1 MHINK
6 IHKIALGL
14 AFVVLAASCSLSTS
28 MDATIEREVEAATK
42 LKEKAKAPTEIAP
55 EDTIRV
61 KKRYLAGRHQRNRIR
76 GRAYSQ
82 LPRRERRHYAGQQ
95 PADYAL

>member
-6 IHKIALGL
+6 NHKIALGL
-14 AFVVLAASCSLSTS
+14 AFAVLAASCSLSTS

-61 KKRYLAGRHQRNRIR
+61 KNDIWLGDTSEIEYEGEPIPSYL
-76 GRAYSQ
+76 
-82 LPRRERRHYAGQQ
+82 
-95 PADYAL
+95 